1 MTTSLNVTEQ
11 DKDDNYKS
19 SKMRQNGSGYLECA
33 LVKQVMV
40 AVTAGQRVITFPS
53 RAGFEVVI
61 DNQAVGAATRRLPN
75 QRPTLLQRKAR
86 EGRATSGRV
95 ILRSAANAVSG
106 ISGRRLFAGTGRRSF
121 LDLVGGWLG
130 RADPEL
136 GEKLVS
142 LFLPIGSGA

>member
-1 MTTSLNVTEQ
+1 MITSLNVTEQ

-106 ISGRRLFAGTGRRSF
+106 NSGRRLFAGTGSF
-121 LDLVGGWLG
+121 SDLVGGWLG

-136 GEKLVS
+136 GEKLVG
-142 LFLPIGSGA
+142 LFLPTGSGA